1 MPTWFKIDRWSTTI
15 KAVEVT
21 KETACYVTVTVDRWG
36 SPCERREA
44 KGGDYFPTFAEA
56 RQVLMSY
63 HNVKCIALKEEAE
76 RHHQKWLKL
85 FSQEA
90 PDVTA

>member
-1 MPTWFKIDRWSTTI
+1 
-15 KAVEVT
+15 
-21 KETACYVTVTVDRWG
+21 
-36 SPCERREA
+36 
-44 KGGDYFPTFAEA
+44 
-56 RQVLMSY
+56 MSY